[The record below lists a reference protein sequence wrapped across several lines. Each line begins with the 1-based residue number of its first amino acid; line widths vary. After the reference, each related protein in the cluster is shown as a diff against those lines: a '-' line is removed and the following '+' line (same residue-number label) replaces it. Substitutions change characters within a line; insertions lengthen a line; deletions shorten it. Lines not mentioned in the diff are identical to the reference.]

1 MKKKRLVRYTAL
13 LCLMAL
19 VLSFSGCAW
28 LGNTTKNVKGELI
41 GNDFT
46 IDFYDNFGSNILT
59 IYGDKVGL
67 EANYVSTTSIDSDG
81 TESTNYE
88 LSSVVT
94 LTVDG
99 NQVAQT
105 GNTIIFAE
113 NGLKK
118 LEDFEF
124 SNELNAGNGTINI
137 LDRNINKIQN
147 ILGTPKVVIVCS
159 QLGVPVAVYGG
170 NSVYWEIPHDLPK
183 TTKLNIDGKALY
195 IHRAN
200 YILLDSEMIPE
211 ESN

>member
-1 MKKKRLVRYTAL
+1 MATKLRKLVTQLSL
-13 LCLMAL
+13 LKED
-19 VLSFSGCAW
+19 SR
-28 LGNTTKNVKGELI
+28 NQK
-41 GNDFT
+41 
-46 IDFYDNFGSNILT
+46 ILKSSDPNK
-59 IYGDKVGL
+59 IK
-67 EANYVSTTSIDSDG
+67 DSK
-81 TESTNYE
+81 
-88 LSSVVT
+88 
-94 LTVDG
+94 
-99 NQVAQT
+99 
-105 GNTIIFAE
+105 
-113 NGLKK
+113 KK
-118 LEDFEF
+118 LEDFKI
-124 SNELNAGNGTINI
+124 SNQIDTGNGTINI